1 MENFLLALT
10 VNIVTLPGLFLRYL
24 PFREFLLPKQKKQI
38 AIAYG
43 ICFLLLLCYSYYV
56 FYNYGPSIQFYKF
69 ALLIYWLPYIAINIV
84 LIPHHVEHHIF
95 IAGMQCMY
103 VMLIHGAAIFLIV
116 ELIPKFSV
124 VQFCFYQTG
133 VFLLMFAA
141 TYPLIKNFF
150 TKIFFAR
157 EAINDHAYWRSAC
170 LVPILVT
177 ADIMYFSYSNTLM
190 AIELLVPRLLL
201 LPTFI
206 ILIYAFSYDIL
217 SLEYRAKL
225 NEDNRLLG
233 VQLTTLKDYAHL
245 TESANQKMAI
255 VRHDIRHYNRLLT
268 ELIQEKEY
276 SAALRLITKSDEE
289 MSGTAIKPFCTS
301 PIVNAAISIFASKA
315 EREKIPFTHK
325 IVLPT
330 LLHID
335 ENELAM
341 LISNLLENSLQ
352 ASEKQPQ
359 DQRCI
364 SITAKTE
371 NNQFILAVANK
382 FHGVVPLNEDG
393 LPYNNKPEHGLGS
406 RSLAAFKEKYHAT
419 VLCSHQDDIFK
430 IMIYSTPEK

>member
-1 MENFLLALT
+1 MEYFLLALT

-38 AIAYG
+38 ALAYG
-43 ICFLLLLCYSYYV
+43 ICFVLLVCHSCYLL
-56 FYNYGPSIQFYKF
+56 YNHGPSIQFYKF
-69 ALLIYWLPYIAINIV
+69 VLMTYWLPYILINMV

-103 VMLIHGAAIFLIV
+103 VMILHGAAIFLIV
-116 ELIPKFSV
+116 ELVPKFSI
-124 VQFCFYQTG
+124 VQFCYYQTG
-133 VFLLMFAA
+133 IFLLIFAA

-157 EAINDHAYWRSAC
+157 EAINDHSYWRSAC

-177 ADIMYFSYSNTLM
+177 ADIIYLSYSNTLM
-190 AIELLVPRLLL
+190 ATELLVPRILLL
-201 LPTFI
+201 ISFI
-206 ILIYAFSYDIL
+206 TLIYAFSYDIR

-225 NEDNRLLG
+225 NEDNKLLG
-233 VQLTTLKDYAHL
+233 IQLNTLKDYAHL

-289 MSGTAIKPFCTS
+289 MGRTVMQPFCPS

-315 EREKIPFTHK
+315 EQEKIPFTHK

-359 DQRCI
+359 NQRSI

-371 NNQFILAVANK
+371 NNQFILAVANQY
-382 FHGVVPLNEDG
+382 HGVVPLNEDG
-393 LPYNNKPEHGLGS
+393 LPFNTKPDHGLGS
-406 RSLAAFKEKYHAT
+406 RSLAAFKEKYKAT
-419 VLCSHQDDIFK
+419 VICTHQDNIFK
-430 IMIYSTPEK
+430 IMIYATPE